1 MNIYSIKPAIITNV
15 SLTMADHGTLT
26 FYITL
31 KECNSSENH
40 CLGGYAIGKG
50 YLGADNFEGS
60 AIGLEA
66 MMRIMDTVGVA
77 TWEDLVGK
85 KVLLGFH
92 EPYGGMEEITNIETE
107 KSFNIQNFF
116 NSNTKVATQT
126 TSFFTDVL

>member
-26 FYITL
+26 FYITF
-31 KECNSSENH
+31 KECNSSENR
-40 CLGGYAIGKG
+40 CLGGYTIGKG

-60 AIGLEA
+60 TIGLEV

-85 KVLLGFH
+85 KVLIGFH
-92 EPYGGMEEITNIETE
+92 EPYSGVKEITNIETE
-107 KSFNIQNFF
+107 KSFYIEDFF
-116 NSNTKVATQT
+116 NSRESEKE
-126 TSFFTDVL
+126 TSVFC

>member
-1 MNIYSIKPAIITNV
+1 
-15 SLTMADHGTLT
+15 MADHGTLT

-66 MMRIMDTVGVA
+66 MMCIMDTVGVA

-92 EPYGGMEEITNIETE
+92 EPYGGVEEITNIETE

>member
-26 FYITL
+26 FYITF
-31 KECNSSENH
+31 KECNSPENR

-77 TWEDLVGK
+77 AWEDLVGK
-85 KVLLGFH
+85 KVLIGFH
-92 EPYGGMEEITNIETE
+92 EPYGGGVEEITNIETE
-107 KSFNIQNFF
+107 KSFYIQDFF
-116 NSNTKVATQT
+116 SSHEPRGEL
-126 TSFFTDVL
+126 TSEF